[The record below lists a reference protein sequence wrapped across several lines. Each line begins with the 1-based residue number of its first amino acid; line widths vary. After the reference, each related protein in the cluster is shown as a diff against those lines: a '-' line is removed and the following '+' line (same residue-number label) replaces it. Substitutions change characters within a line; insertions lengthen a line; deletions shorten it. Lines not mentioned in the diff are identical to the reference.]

1 MRLSPGQTHESQEL
15 EALLDSVDWDD
26 LAEEPLAYPARLAGD
41 KAYRADWIDDWL
53 LERGVEPVIPS
64 KTDQDPERRSVEFDR
79 EAYRDRNIVER
90 LIGWLKESRRVLT
103 RFEKT
108 ATNYLAMVKWACVKR
123 YLRLMTVA

>member
-15 EALLDSVDWDD
+15 EALLDGVDWDD
-26 LAEEPLAYPARLAGD
+26 LAEEALAYPARLAGN

-64 KTDQDPERRSVEFDR
+64 KANQDPDTRPVEFDR
-79 EAYRDRNIVER
+79 EAYRDRDIVER
-90 LIGWLKESRRVLT
+90 LIGWLKESRRVFT

-108 ATNYLAMVKWACVKR
+108 TTNYLAMVKWACVKR
-123 YLRLMTVA
+123 YLRLMAVA

>member
-15 EALLDSVDWDD
+15 EALLDGVDWDD
-26 LAEEPLAYPARLAGD
+26 LAEEPLAYPTRLAGD
-41 KAYRADWIDDWL
+41 KAYRADWIDHWL

-64 KTDQDPERRSVEFDR
+64 KSDQDPDTRPVKFDR

-108 ATNYLAMVKWACVKR
+108 ATNYLAMVKWACVRR